1 MNVYNGYFDYE
12 GLAHIDEKQASL
24 LDNVILESN
33 DVLLNITG
41 ASVARCC
48 IVPND
53 ILPARV
59 NQHVCILRCD
69 QAQII
74 PMFLN
79 AVFISE
85 QHQAKLWNI
94 AEAGATRQALSKE
107 KIEVL
112 PIIKP
117 PLTLQNEFAAFVEQ
131 ADKSEFITRILA
143 IFLKKYHNVI
153 KYP

>member
-1 MNVYNGYFDYE
+1 
-12 GLAHIDEKQASL
+12 
-24 LDNVILESN
+24 
-33 DVLLNITG
+33 
-41 ASVARCC
+41 
-48 IVPND
+48 
-53 ILPARV
+53 
-59 NQHVCILRCD
+59 
-69 QAQII
+69 
-74 PMFLN
+74 MFLN

-85 QHQAKLWNI
+85 QYQAKLWNI

-131 ADKSEFITRILA
+131 VDKSEFITRILA